1 MKVLRGIT
9 VVLVTL
15 ILAVAL
21 VPLCLLL
28 VVNNTVLNPHFVIQN
43 INHIDVMRA
52 ADDYLTDLV
61 PAESAQFHE
70 AIRMTLEQ
78 NQVWIKQQINE
89 VILDSYA
96 YLLTKTENWSIQIET
111 ESIANNLFD
120 NLLSAY
126 EQSLPFDYAES
137 SVSERQQYIADLRSQ
152 FMAAV
157 PDQIRITKDDVP
169 LETWPK
175 IQQAREII
183 GYIKIGYYSTIA
195 VCGLMILSLF
205 LLYLK
210 IKKPFRILGIL
221 CMSEGVIGTAGFFI
235 TRLVIPQFI
244 TISEM
249 PAFIQGYIPVWI
261 NNLLLPWGIFTIC
274 LLIIGVG
281 FLVISFLVHD
291 AEQTVA

>member
-126 EQSLPFDYAES
+126 EQSLPFDYAEL

-157 PDQIRITKDDVP
+157 PGQIRITKDDVP

-221 CMSEGVIGTAGFFI
+221 CISEGVIGTAGFFI

-244 TISEM
+244 PISEM

-274 LLIIGVG
+274 LLIIGAG